1 MALQVARGLFR
12 LCLVL
17 SVLWV
22 AGVGYLTWQTFP
34 KDYVV
39 LPSDLNARKQELK
52 PGEFDPHEFL
62 ASRATKERRS
72 AIWQAS
78 LLAFLPPA
86 FVLALGS
93 TLVWAFRETF
103 SERSIRRITERSPA
117 AENGA
122 RRPDSNPREPL
133 IEQAGQAEEGR
144 GKRCRWHH

>member
-34 KDYVV
+34 EDYVV
-39 LPSDLNARKQELK
+39 LPSDLNARKQELRPGEFDPHEFLAPSDLNARKHELK

-62 ASRATKERRS
+62 ASRAAKERRS
-72 AIWQAS
+72 AIWHAS

-93 TLVWAFRETF
+93 TLVWAFRGF
-103 SERSIRRITERSPA
+103 
-117 AENGA
+117 
-122 RRPDSNPREPL
+122 
-133 IEQAGQAEEGR
+133 Q
-144 GKRCRWHH
+144 

>member
-117 AENGA
+117 AEM
-122 RRPDSNPREPL
+122 
-133 IEQAGQAEEGR
+133 GR
-144 GKRCRWHH
+144 GGLIRTPESP